1 MKCFIPL
8 AALVAFVSCSSENA
22 PPKQAAKSTT
32 DVVLASVGTVSI
44 TLEQFRTF
52 SEAIPDGMKKGADKF
67 AKERQV
73 LESLIDK
80 ELLLLEARSLPLDEN
95 AEFQDELGMYSRNR
109 LLELYTRRVVTEQ
122 IDISDEEMEAH
133 YRATNRDRALRF
145 NGIMLES
152 EEEALAILQQI
163 QDGSDFME
171 LAKGYSLHRESAEQ
185 GGDVGG
191 YKLKDK
197 VHASIAE
204 PIFALEVGQV
214 TKPISLTFS
223 GKPHY
228 ALFQVSDEMP
238 VPMAASERKIREE
251 IFGRK
256 RAERYLVVLD
266 SLKTAYSPQVQQAQ
280 IRWLNEHAQQEEMDP
295 FTPPSEWA
303 NRPICTLR
311 EGQVSLAEFLQ
322 VGRQLRV
329 SQAELA
335 DSARVDYILREVV
348 LPAHLF
354 ADQAKAM
361 GLDQNEELLAR
372 NQNKRDDLL
381 LNALRQNYVDV
392 HVEASDEEARAFY
405 DANPKKFTSPIT
417 SEIIEVLVQSDTLAQ
432 RLKQRMAAGE
442 DSEAIARQHTIR
454 HGAAHHDGLL
464 TVSVYT
470 KAYYKDIF
478 DAVQEAEVGQLVGP
492 LRVPEG
498 YSVFKVLDR
507 HQKLASYDAE
517 SRRRA
522 MAYVKIDKS
531 KRGYVAY
538 VRSLRDK
545 YGVEVNEDAVK
556 DALSTAL

>member
-8 AALVAFVSCSSENA
+8 AALVAFVSCSGENA

-44 TLEQFRTF
+44 TLEQFRAF

-204 PIFALEVGQV
+204 SIFALEVGQV

-256 RAERYLVVLD
+256 RAERYLIVLD

-280 IRWLNEHAQQEEMDP
+280 IRWLNEHAQQEGMDP

-545 YGVEVNEDAVK
+545 YGVKVNEDAVK

>member
-8 AALVAFVSCSSENA
+8 AALVAFTSCSSENA
-22 PPKQAAKSTT
+22 PPKQAAKSAT

-280 IRWLNEHAQQEEMDP
+280 IRWLNEHAQQEGMDP

-545 YGVEVNEDAVK
+545 YGVKVNEDAVK

>member
-8 AALVAFVSCSSENA
+8 AALVAFVSCSGENA

-145 NGIMLES
+145 NGIMIES

-280 IRWLNEHAQQEEMDP
+280 IRWLNEHAQQEGMDP

-372 NQNKRDDLL
+372 TQNKRDDLL